1 MNALALVSTMRRNMA
16 RSMLKSSFNSGDWVS
31 SSLPGNRSSSMA
43 GSRSYYVPGSGIN
56 WANVKG
62 DLWAC
67 PAAQA
72 CMNWIFRNGP
82 QAPPIIQ
89 QRDAKGEWT
98 VLPDHP
104 LQILLERPNPQY
116 DWSILF
122 QQWKLSDEAGGDG
135 YFAIER
141 DGGGNIAELWWLPH
155 NRVEIRT
162 LPQSGNFIDFYQYW
176 DARGFPHQIAPEDM
190 LHIRYGLDPYD
201 PRHGMSPTAS
211 IDRDIYSLQR
221 AITYRAN
228 ILNNS
233 GAVGAIFTSANTVD
247 NNEWDPKEVVA
258 YYNDKVTGDQVGSPF
273 GIDANLNITFPK
285 NSPQDMQMATI
296 EDRPEASVCA
306 VIGVPAQVAGVHV
319 GREAKTYAN
328 MKEAKESAWEEK
340 LMPDLN
346 RFACQAGH
354 VLLPQYIDVRDP
366 FKRAA
371 AVRNLRVA
379 FDYSNVRPLQ
389 PDLDALHERARR
401 DWLANLLT
409 LAEWCAAVGRPDPDP
424 AFANMRFRDF
434 AVAVAPGQI
443 NPTTEGV
450 AKGVRRK
457 ADAGEDW
464 AQRVIAEMEAI
475 HAEGEEGKQLVVS
488 GRNGVH

>member
-1 MNALALVSTMRRNMA
+1 
-16 RSMLKSSFNSGDWVS
+16 
-31 SSLPGNRSSSMA
+31 
-43 GSRSYYVPGSGIN
+43 
-56 WANVKG
+56 
-62 DLWAC
+62 
-67 PAAQA
+67 
-72 CMNWIFRNGP
+72 
-82 QAPPIIQ
+82 
-89 QRDAKGEWT
+89 
-98 VLPDHP
+98 
-104 LQILLERPNPQY
+104 
-116 DWSILF
+116 
-122 QQWKLSDEAGGDG
+122 
-135 YFAIER
+135 
-141 DGGGNIAELWWLPH
+141 
-155 NRVEIRT
+155 
-162 LPQSGNFIDFYQYW
+162 
-176 DARGFPHQIAPEDM
+176 
-190 LHIRYGLDPYD
+190 
-201 PRHGMSPTAS
+201 
-211 IDRDIYSLQR
+211 
-221 AITYRAN
+221 
-228 ILNNS
+228 
-233 GAVGAIFTSANTVD
+233 
-247 NNEWDPKEVVA
+247 
-258 YYNDKVTGDQVGSPF
+258 
-273 GIDANLNITFPK
+273 
-285 NSPQDMQMATI
+285 
-296 EDRPEASVCA
+296 
-306 VIGVPAQVAGVHV
+306 
-319 GREAKTYAN
+319 
-328 MKEAKESAWEEK
+328 
-340 LMPDLN
+340 MPDLN